1 MPALERVRRT
11 AQLGEG
17 IMRYRHVK
25 LALLVTSA
33 LVAGALLAGR
43 SGATTEK
50 ADVRELFDPAYQ
62 AAGVCGPAGE
72 HARTLFQPAMQMAL
86 ATGDKE
92 VKGDSTPPVLYD
104 NLGSHTYPIT
114 TGSERAQ
121 RFFDQGLRLTYA
133 FNQAEA
139 LRAYRQGQR
148 EDPECAMC
156 YWGEA
161 YVLGP
166 NINAP
171 MGEASQSPAV
181 AAIQRAGELAPGAGG
196 TEQALIEAL
205 AVRYEGSY
213 ENRAEL
219 DRAYADAMARVYERF
234 PEDEEVAVLFA
245 DAVMNTSPWDYWE
258 ADATTPKEGF
268 GDVIAAVEKVLAANP
283 DHPGAIHLYIHL
295 TEASAAPERAE
306 PHADRLAG
314 LMPGAGHIVHM
325 PSHTY
330 YRIGRYLDSLELNI
344 AAVEADEAYLATVEP
359 GSIYAHSYYPHNI
372 HFALA
377 SAQMAGDGEH
387 MLWAAERLR
396 GKIPDEVAA
405 EIGWIQII
413 KPAPYYAHAQFS
425 EPGVIL
431 AIADPG
437 DQFPFVKAM
446 WHYARGTAQ
455 AAKGEIDAARTEA
468 AQIAELNASADF
480 SMLQAWLVPAN
491 DVLRLARHVLE
502 GRIAQAEGD
511 HERAAR
517 EFQVAVDI
525 QDSLPYLEPPYW
537 YYPVRQSL
545 GAALLEA
552 GQAEA
557 AEQAFR
563 EALIEAPNNG
573 WALFGLMRAQE
584 ALGDEAGAAETAK
597 LFEAAW
603 AGDPA
608 GPDPARL

>member
-1 MPALERVRRT
+1 MARSTLKMALC
-11 AQLGEG
+11 L
-17 IMRYRHVK
+17 
-25 LALLVTSA
+25 TSA
-33 LVAGALLAGR
+33 LATGALLAQR
-43 SGATTEK
+43 SGATTDE
-50 ADVRELFDPAYQ
+50 ADVADLFNPYI

-72 HARTLFQPAMQMAL
+72 HAKSLFQPTTQMAL
-86 ATGDKE
+86 ATYEEE
-92 VKGDSTPPVLYD
+92 VKDDTAPPRLYD
-104 NLGSHTYPIT
+104 NLGSHSYPIT
-114 TGSERAQ
+114 AGSDQAQ
-121 RFFDQGLRLTYA
+121 RYFDQGLRLTYA

-148 EDPECAMC
+148 EDPDCAMC

-171 MGEASQSPAV
+171 MSEALQSPAA
-181 AAIQRAGELAPGAGG
+181 AAIGEAKRLASGAGEK
-196 TEQALIEAL
+196 EQALIEAL

-219 DRAYADAMARVYERF
+219 DKAYADAMGEVYERF
-234 PEDEEVAVLFA
+234 PDDEEVAVLFA

-258 ADATTPKEGF
+258 ADGTTPKGRIGE
-268 GDVIAAVEKVLAANP
+268 VIAAVEEVLEKNP

-295 TEASAAPERAE
+295 TEASVAPERAE
-306 PHADRLAG
+306 PHADRLAD

-330 YRIGRYLDSLELNI
+330 FRVGRYLDSLDLNI
-344 AAVEADEAYLATVEP
+344 AAVKADEAYLATVEP
-359 GSIYAHSYYPHNI
+359 GGIYAHSYYPHNI
-372 HFALA
+372 HFLLV
-377 SAQMAGDGEH
+377 SAQMAGHAEH

-396 GKIPDEVAA
+396 GKIPDDVAS

-413 KPAPYYAHAQFS
+413 KPAPYFAHAQLS
-425 EPGVIL
+425 EPDVIL
-431 AIADPG
+431 AIEDPG

-446 WHYARGTAQ
+446 WHYARGTAL
-455 AAKGEIDAARTEA
+455 AAEGDVDAARTEA
-468 AQIAELNASADF
+468 AQIAEINATADF
-480 SMLQAWLVPAN
+480 TMLQAWFVPAN

-511 HERAAR
+511 HEQAVR
-517 EFQVAVDI
+517 EFQVAVEI

-545 GAALLEA
+545 GAALLDA
-552 GQAEA
+552 GQAEE

-563 EALIEAPNNG
+563 EALVEAPNNG

-584 ALGDEAGAAETAK
+584 ALGDEAGAAATGE
-597 LFEAAW
+597 LFKAAW